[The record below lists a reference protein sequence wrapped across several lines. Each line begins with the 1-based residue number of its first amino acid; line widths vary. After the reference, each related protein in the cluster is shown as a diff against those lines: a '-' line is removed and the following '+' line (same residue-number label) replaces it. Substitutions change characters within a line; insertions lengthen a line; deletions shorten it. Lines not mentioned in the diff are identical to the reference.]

1 MRERPS
7 YGTES
12 LVLSRGKKKLG
23 HVRGLLNDLVHL
35 TETTRPFGT
44 KVKSPA
50 ARWWV
55 WSNARTV
62 SGATKLWCIDPMYM
76 RSGARQVATSCCE
89 SKAGARVTGGFGC
102 GSSPPEVV
110 GRPSGDTRAG

>member
-1 MRERPS
+1 MREQPS
-7 YGTES
+7 HGTES

-62 SGATKLWCIDPMYM
+62 SGATKLWCINPMYM
-76 RSGARQVATSCCE
+76 RSRARQVA
-89 SKAGARVTGGFGC
+89 
-102 GSSPPEVV
+102 
-110 GRPSGDTRAG
+110 SGL